1 MILLLAATTYVIIAT
16 TGIFVEEET
25 HVLVEP
31 SADEHVTDEAVDAD
45 ILYELRAEMQER
57 IEEENAYL
65 QKLKKVEKRENFE
78 AKVNEFRN
86 YLNQSGKRLLEMN
99 ESELEQ
105 VRTEINERHQDI
117 ENLQKQ

>member
-31 SADEHVTDEAVDAD
+31 SADEYVTDEAVDAD

-65 QKLKKVEKRENFE
+65 QKLKVEKRENFE